1 MDKKEICQ
9 KIKYAMRKVI
19 ITLDG
24 NVISFGSGVVIS
36 HSGVLLTANHV
47 LEDCLGDPRAR
58 IIVDGVEKINQIEY
72 KIRLG
77 GVSFNINQPE
87 FVKPINIDLAILEPI
102 KAMNADFF
110 VELGNGLAS
119 EGEEV
124 IMAGFPDDINPPLNF
139 NKVLNFDNPKL
150 GEKKMEIEN
159 FFENSMRF
167 LMMKSAIVGNV
178 QKVNIQ
184 DSQKNINIGGGVY
197 WLDNTVTYGASGGAV
212 VDSSCKLLGI
222 ISEKGVTGGVDSTDR
237 VPSGSTMALSHE
249 LITWNLPQ

>member
-9 KIKYAMRKVI
+9 KIKYAMRKVV

-24 NVISFGSGVVIS
+24 NAISFGSGVVINP
-36 HSGVLLTANHV
+36 SGTLLTANHV
-47 LEDCLGDPRAR
+47 LEDCLGEPKAR
-58 IIVDGVEKINQIEY
+58 IIVDGVEKIGQLEY

-77 GVSFNINQPE
+77 GVVLDINQPE

-102 KAMNADFF
+102 KAMKSDFF
-110 VELGNGLAS
+110 VGLSDGLAS

-139 NKVLNFDNPKL
+139 NKALNFDNPKL
-150 GEKKMEIEN
+150 GEKKTEIEK

-184 DSQKNINIGGGVY
+184 DSQKHINISGGVY
-197 WLDNTVTYGASGGAV
+197 WLDNMVTYGASGGAV

-222 ISEKGVTGGVDSTDR
+222 ISEKGVTGGVDSANK

-249 LITWNLPQ
+249 LITWNL